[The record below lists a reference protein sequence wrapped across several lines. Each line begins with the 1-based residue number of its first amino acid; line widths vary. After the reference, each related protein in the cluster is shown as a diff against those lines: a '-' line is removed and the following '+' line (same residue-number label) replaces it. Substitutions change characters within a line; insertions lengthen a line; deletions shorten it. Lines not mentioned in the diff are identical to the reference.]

1 MVWTKKDKVLFR
13 ILREFGKS
21 DLEAQIQRST
31 RMFLKY
37 KTPPPSFML
46 FGYYDPKK
54 QEFVWMNDMNHR
66 MVRFIKGGYQPLFG
80 SDTSWKKLFRS
91 NVSLPYSY
99 QNVIP
104 YLMEILNARYR
115 VIRLED
121 KGFPVYGLVSLDR
134 VKQTFS
140 FENFQDA
147 MFLYR
152 MDNNLEK
159 KYGTTRK
166 HKMHMKNVKNDD

>member
-13 ILREFGKS
+13 ILQDFGKRH
-21 DLEAQIQRST
+21 LEAQIKRST

-37 KTPPPSFML
+37 KTPPPSFTL

-54 QEFVWMNDMNHR
+54 QEFVWLNDMNRR
-66 MVRFIKGGYQPLFG
+66 MIRFIQEGYQPLFG

-91 NVSLPYSY
+91 TVSLPASH
-99 QNVIP
+99 QNDIP

-115 VIRLED
+115 VVRLED
-121 KGFPVYGLVSLDR
+121 KGFPVYGLVALEG

-140 FENFQDA
+140 FDEFQQA

-152 MDNNLEK
+152 MEDDLER
-159 KYGTTRK
+159 KYGSRATRK
-166 HKMHMKNVKNDD
+166 RLHRVH

>member
-13 ILREFGKS
+13 ILQDFGRS

-31 RMFLKY
+31 RIFLKY

-54 QEFVWMNDMNHR
+54 QEFVWMNDMNRR

-91 NVSLPYSY
+91 TVSLPSSY

-115 VIRLED
+115 VVRLED
-121 KGFPVYGLVSLDR
+121 KGFPVYGLVSLEG

-140 FENFQDA
+140 FEEFKQV

-152 MDNNLEK
+152 MDDDLEK
-159 KYGTTRK
+159 KYGSRHTKKK
-166 HKMHMKNVKNDD
+166 HRVH